1 MLQGLFLLAEGLLP
15 FARPLEASVAAWVL
29 QVVLLPLSVVT
40 AWSLDICNILSCK
53 HLHIR
58 SFLDLK

>member
-1 MLQGLFLLAEGLLP
+1 MLRGLFLPGGGLLP
-15 FARPLEASVAAWVL
+15 FARPLDASVAAWVL

-40 AWSLDICNILSCK
+40 AGSVDMCNILSCER
-53 HLHIR
+53 LHIR